1 MASDINSVFL
11 TGNLTRDMEVSY
23 TQGGTAVGKF
33 GIAVNRSVKKGDQWT
48 DEASFFDV
56 VLFGKSAEALKQ
68 FLVKGKPITLKGSLK
83 QDRWQDKETGKT
95 RSSVHVVAELIKLG
109 GGGNGQQGG
118 QPAPA
123 QYSAPPAGDGY
134 VTGDYPEDLPF

>member
-1 MASDINSVFL
+1 MASDINSVLL

-33 GIAVNRSVKKGDQWT
+33 GIAVNRAVKKGDQWT

-68 FLVKGKPITLKGSLK
+68 FLVKGKPITLEGSLK

-95 RSSVHVVAELIKLG
+95 RSSVHIIAEHIKLGG

-118 QPAPA
+118 QPAP
-123 QYSAPPAGDGY
+123 S
-134 VTGDYPEDLPF
+134 TGFKEDIPYGEPSDIPF